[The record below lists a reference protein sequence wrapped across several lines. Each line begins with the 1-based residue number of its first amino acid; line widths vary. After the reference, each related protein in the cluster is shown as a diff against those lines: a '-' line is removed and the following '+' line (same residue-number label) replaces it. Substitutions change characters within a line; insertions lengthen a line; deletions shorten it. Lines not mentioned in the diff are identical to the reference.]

1 MRALGKE
8 GAYLGDVAPLHTRYV
23 SGRGATH
30 LTLAYSYLK
39 CVT

>member
-8 GAYLGDVAPLHTRYV
+8 GAFTADVTLLHTRYV
-23 SGRGATH
+23 AGRGATH

-39 CVT
+39 